1 MDKLN
6 LTLSEAG
13 SLLLGAGLL
22 KLTED
27 LNTGLIIV
35 GVGAVIKIAIAILSK
50 KGVVVGSRKF

>member
-22 KLTED
+22 RLTED